1 MRLIAFVTVVCA
13 ATAAMSS
20 MAAQAEEEILA
31 QRYDVN
37 IQKDKLTILEK
48 TTKELATPEGQALVT
63 AVATYFGLP
72 ADKINVGIAT
82 AAKFVVP
89 GGQQDTSGIIRTPVG
104 YTICYAKPSNE
115 NMGSGDKGIETHGD
129 TTFNTSLIRVIPG
142 KNNDDGLAW
151 YMSIPHKAGTDT
163 RVAGSFDVVW
173 VKADPGWQVRYKQC
187 RPSGE
192 HPWLARNNSTTLNA
206 KCSVPQY
213 CAS

>member
-1 MRLIAFVTVVCA
+1 MKLVAPVTVVCA
-13 ATAAMSS
+13 AIAAMYSTAAY
-20 MAAQAEEEILA
+20 ADEEFLA

-48 TTKELATPEGQALVT
+48 TTKELTTPEGQALVT
-63 AVATYFGLP
+63 VVATYFGLP
-72 ADKINVGIAT
+72 ADKINVGIAA
-82 AAKFVVP
+82 AAKFIVP
-89 GGQQDTSGIIRTPVG
+89 GGQQDTSGLIRTPVG
-104 YTICYAKPSNE
+104 YTICFAKPSNP
-115 NMGSGDKGIETHGD
+115 NMSSGDKGIETHGD

-151 YMSIPHKAGTDT
+151 YMSIPRKAGTDT

-173 VKADPGWQVRYKQC
+173 VKADPGWQERYKQC

-213 CAS
+213 CAR